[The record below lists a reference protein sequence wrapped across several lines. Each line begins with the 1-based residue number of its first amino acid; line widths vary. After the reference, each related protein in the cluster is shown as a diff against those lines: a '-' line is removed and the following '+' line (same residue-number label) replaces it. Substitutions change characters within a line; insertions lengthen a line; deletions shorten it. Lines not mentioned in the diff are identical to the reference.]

1 MSSAAP
7 HFPAPRTDDD
17 GDVHWAL
24 TTAAALWAKGD
35 GAEAL
40 KWLRRAAESAS
51 DANQDA
57 RSLELFKAAAD
68 VTSRLQ
74 AHASA
79 EAAPATVMPS
89 SLPPRT
95 ELAPPVMA
103 PQPPPHNFSHVTHAK
118 SAPPAPPRRGG
129 GQGPRTLVEPM
140 ANTVPGSRVPPGPP
154 PMPLP
159 HHHAGPPP
167 MPHVTAPQGPP
178 ALDARASR
186 PPITPSAPT
195 RMSGRVPVAT
205 AGKTLASNL
214 TYEQA
219 KDTAAEIRRAVAK
232 TVQPDG
238 RARPLPTAA
247 KISSDRTTH
256 PGMGPPSTAQADAPP
271 PSSRGKRRT
280 TQTGRKHAGAVA
292 AARAQIGEINRQS
305 SPEAHRTPTVV
316 FTAVQRPTE
325 VAIHEAVPSEMS
337 RTQRFE
343 DEGTVAEK
351 EEKEHTLI
359 GVSFPDLDEQT
370 NVLTGKQTNAVL
382 DSRQPDENGS
392 IDVSLDGASDAELRS
407 DVDSATDP
415 GDGLDADTRQTA
427 LPRGLL
433 SAFRVAVSEREGK
446 LELVP
451 LVPGE
456 PTPAGAVGCMVVATD
471 VQSSVTLAD
480 LFTKRVR
487 KGPRS

>member
-74 AHASA
+74 SGPPV
-79 EAAPATVMPS
+79 EAPPPTMGPDS
-89 SLPPRT
+89 MPPRT
-95 ELAPPVMA
+95 ELAPPVMS
-103 PQPPPHNFSHVTHAK
+103 PQ
-118 SAPPAPPRRGG
+118 APPAGHKSGPPPPPRRGG
-129 GQGPRTLVEPM
+129 GQGQGPRSMVEPM
-140 ANTVPGSRVPPGPP
+140 ANTVPGPRVPPGPP
-154 PMPLP
+154 PMPP
-159 HHHAGPPP
+159 HQAAPPP
-167 MPHVTAPQGPP
+167 MPQSLPQSLPQQSRAPQTPKM
-178 ALDARASR
+178 
-186 PPITPSAPT
+186 PITPSAPT
-195 RMSGRVPVAT
+195 RMSGRAPVST
-205 AGKTLASNL
+205 SAGKTLASNL

-238 RARPLPTAA
+238 RARPVPLAA
-247 KISSDRTTH
+247 KVASDRTTH
-256 PGMGPPSTAQADAPP
+256 PGMGPPVTAPADTPP

-316 FTAVQRPTE
+316 FTAVKPPTE

-343 DEGTVAEK
+343 DEGTVAER
-351 EEKEHTLI
+351 EEREPTLI

-370 NVLTGKQTNAVL
+370 NVLTGKQTSAML
-382 DSRQPDENGS
+382 RPGDENG
-392 IDVSLDGASDAELRS
+392 IDVSVDGGS
-407 DVDSATDP
+407 VDSATDP
-415 GDGLDADTRQTA
+415 GEGIDADTRQTA

-433 SAFRVAVSEREGK
+433 SAFRIAVSEVDGK
-446 LELVP
+446 LEIVP

-456 PTPAGAVGCMVVATD
+456 PTPAGAVGCMMVATD
-471 VQSSVTLAD
+471 VQSSVALAD
-480 LFTKRVR
+480 LLGKRVR
-487 KGPRS
+487 KGQKP